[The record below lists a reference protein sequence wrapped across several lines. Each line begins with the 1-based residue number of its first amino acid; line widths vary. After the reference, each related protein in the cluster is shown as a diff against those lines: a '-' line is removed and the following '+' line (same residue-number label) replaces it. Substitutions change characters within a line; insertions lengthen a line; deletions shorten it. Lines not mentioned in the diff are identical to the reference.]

1 MTGGGSG
8 GVGPSTPCVVILLFI
23 GDCCAFVGRLRH
35 MDGKLAVQRI
45 RPLFSPIPPPRPK
58 VTGWLFREQMVGPVS
73 SDPTTSSLTHT
84 LSFPPPASISLCV
97 CVQEREPGQQQQQP
111 RQREDI
117 FKVKRHK
124 ALWSALISLC
134 VVFFFFHPSL
144 YLFTSSS
151 SSFPSRPTLYNPDRM
166 ASIRPGTPSTR

>member
-1 MTGGGSG
+1 
-8 GVGPSTPCVVILLFI
+8 
-23 GDCCAFVGRLRH
+23 
-35 MDGKLAVQRI
+35 
-45 RPLFSPIPPPRPK
+45 
-58 VTGWLFREQMVGPVS
+58 
-73 SDPTTSSLTHT
+73 
-84 LSFPPPASISLCV
+84 
-97 CVQEREPGQQQQQP
+97 VQEREPGQQQQQEQP

-144 YLFTSSS
+144 YLVTSSS
-151 SSFPSRPTLYNPDRM
+151 SSPSRPTLHNPDRM